1 MASQTCRARGGI
13 FLALHW
19 IFPAL
24 VALGL
29 GACGGGSG
37 GAGSSTDTTA
47 PTATSTPM
55 ARLVNQSAFI
65 VVTFSESMDTA
76 AGTWQLSGSLAGES
90 NGGAWSMTTLPNDTL
105 TVSPAGNWSANT
117 DRSLIVNAR
126 DLAGNAVATVNL
138 TYDVYRGA
146 LYYVDAS
153 RPDDNGNGLTPA
165 TAKKFIHTA
174 VAGALSPAT
183 VVVNAGDYRLSSGLG
198 THVVLRSDVSLYGG
212 YDLSFSAR
220 NPAQNI
226 TTIQDRSTT
235 AGTLAA
241 PNRAIDGDGSA
252 GITPDTIVDGFTI
265 DGSTQG
271 GAIYTAAILLRAGA
285 APTLQNNKINGGGGA
300 SSSYGM
306 FNSSSSPTVQNNTI
320 HGGSGGN
327 SSHGMFNSGSS
338 PTVQNNTIH
347 GGSGGNSS
355 RGISNSAASSP
366 TVQDNT
372 IHGGDGA
379 GSSFGIENTS
389 SSPTVQNNLIH
400 GGSGGNSTAVDLIAE
415 MGAPNSSPTVRNNT
429 LYGGGGSGTST
440 GMRLATQSFA
450 SLSPRFDN
458 NMIFTRSGTGS
469 TCIAEISQFAA
480 SSSTSPSSLR
490 NNNLFGCVVAYRDV
504 ENGCPGNA
512 DGDNNPGT
520 CTLAEMNALMDIPGG
535 VSGNISL
542 DTTALFVDLDGA
554 DSNLDTMDDNDWH
567 LGAGTPASVT
577 AGGLNGRDQN
587 PAWTFTTD
595 KDGVTRPGS
604 GMPWA
609 IGAYEP

>member
-1 MASQTCRARGGI
+1 MASQTCRARGGN
-13 FLALHW
+13 FLALHS
-19 IFPAL
+19 IFSAM

-29 GACGGGSG
+29 GACGGGAGTG
-37 GAGSSTDTTA
+37 GSTDTTA
-47 PTATSTPM
+47 PTATSTPT
-55 ARLVNQSAFI
+55 ARLVNQSAVI
-65 VVTFSESMDTA
+65 TVTFSESMNTV
-76 AGTWQLSGSLAGES
+76 AGTWQLSGSLPGES
-90 NGGAWSMTTLPNDTL
+90 NGGVWSMTALPNDTL
-105 TVSPAGNWSANT
+105 TVSPAGTWSANT

-174 VAGALSPAT
+174 MAGALSPAT

-226 TTIQDRSTT
+226 TTIQDRSTV

-285 APTLQNNKINGGGGA
+285 APTLQNNKINGGSGG
-300 SSSYGM
+300 SSSYGV

-320 HGGSGGN
+320 HGGGGGD

-338 PTVQNNTIH
+338 PTVQNNSIH

-355 RGISNSAASSP
+355 HGISNSAASSP
-366 TVQDNT
+366 TVQNNT
-372 IHGGDGA
+372 IHGGDGG

-389 SSPTVQNNLIH
+389 SSPTIQNNLIH
-400 GGSGGNSTAVDLIAE
+400 GGSGGNSTAIDLIAE

-440 GMRLATQSFA
+440 GMRLATQSSA

-520 CTLAEMNALMDIPGG
+520 CTLAEMNALTDIPGG

-542 DTTALFVDLDGA
+542 DMTALFVDLDGA
-554 DSNLDTMDDNDWH
+554 DSNLDTMGDNDWH